1 MRRVRIPAGIAEL
14 VRGLHPELKRKV
26 RSALDE
32 ILRHPDGGKA
42 LKQDLAGLR
51 SWRLGRIRIIYR
63 EQGTDVVDVVAI
75 GPRRTIYEET
85 IRLIRRAGHQ

>member
-1 MRRVRIPAGIAEL
+1 MRRLRIPADVTAL

-32 ILRHPDGGKA
+32 DLRRPDTGKA

-63 EQGTDVVDVVAI
+63 ERGTEVVEVVAI
-75 GPRRTIYEET
+75 GPRRTV
-85 IRLIRRAGHQ
+85 